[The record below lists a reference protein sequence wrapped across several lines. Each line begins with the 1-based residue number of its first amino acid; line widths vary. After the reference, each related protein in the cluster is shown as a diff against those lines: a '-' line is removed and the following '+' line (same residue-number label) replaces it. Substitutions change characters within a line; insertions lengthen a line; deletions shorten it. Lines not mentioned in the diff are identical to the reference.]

1 MSEGKKGNTVLLT
14 VIAVATLL
22 VAVVGATFAYF
33 TASVS
38 GNDTASSVIVKTAEI
53 GTITYTNGTN
63 LVMENAYP
71 GATSNTVTFTVA
83 ADANASV
90 NVNYTL
96 KWAELVNDFVGT
108 DLVYTLTGESTNATD
123 ASLVT
128 AQNEVVV
135 PTAAGII
142 GSGVLRPGETHTY
155 SLTVKFKET
164 GLDQNANQGKT
175 FNGKIEVTT
184 GDTDTYYNDA
194 NKSGTTTKPTAPTT
208 GEEVTE

>member
-1 MSEGKKGNTVLLT
+1 MTSTNKGNTILLT
-14 VIAVATLL
+14 VIAIATFL
-22 VAVVGATFAYF
+22 VALVGATFAYF
-33 TASVS
+33 TATVK
-38 GNDTASSVIVKTAEI
+38 GNDQAKSIIIKTAQI
-53 GTITYTNGTN
+53 GTVTFNTTNE
-63 LVMENAYP
+63 LKLENAYP

-83 ADANASV
+83 ADANSSV